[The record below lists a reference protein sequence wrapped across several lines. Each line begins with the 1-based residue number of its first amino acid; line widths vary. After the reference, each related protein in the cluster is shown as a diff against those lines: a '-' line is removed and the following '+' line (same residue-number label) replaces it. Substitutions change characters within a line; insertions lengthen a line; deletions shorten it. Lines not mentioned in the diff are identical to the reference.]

1 MDERSLPLLL
11 ALMLLYSRP
20 SAGDSVGE
28 SAAQMAWNLIGAIS
42 RIRHGPDDDD
52 ARDPRQS
59 GSSLLSDPHFLFG
72 TFYRFQEV
80 SITFQF
86 KQ

>member
-28 SAAQMAWNLIGAIS
+28 SAAEMAWNLIGAIS
-42 RIRHGPDDDD
+42 RIRHDDD
-52 ARDPRQS
+52 ATDHRQS
-59 GSSLLSDPHFLFG
+59 GSSLLNDPHFLYG
-72 TFYRFQEV
+72 TFYRFKKV
-80 SITFQF
+80 YITF
-86 KQ
+86 

>member
-28 SAAQMAWNLIGAIS
+28 SAAEMAWNLIGAIS

-52 ARDPRQS
+52 DARQS
-59 GSSLLSDPHFLFG
+59 GSSLLSDPHFLYG
-72 TFYRFQEV
+72 TFYRFQKV
-80 SITFQF
+80 SVTF
-86 KQ
+86 